1 MPQRLADLVLCHW
14 EEDGFSELLL
24 RAGQGG
30 GGVVPACAGTGLLG
44 EGGEGRQLA
53 SVSPFAKWDHHGGV
67 LRKLKTGHLP
77 AE

>member
-30 GGVVPACAGTGLLG
+30 EGWCLHVREQGSWVREGKAGSWP
-44 EGGEGRQLA
+44 QF
-53 SVSPFAKWDHHGGV
+53 P
-67 LRKLKTGHLP
+67 HLQNGIIMV
-77 AE
+77 EFSES